1 MIAKGSIVAS
11 DVFLILTT
19 QLYSCLCNYNVIVF
33 ISWQKGS
40 MATEIFPNLNTPL
53 ASLPVGSKIPNYSIP
68 VTICLSADP
77 HFAVFLCWYL
87 SWELTGS
94 LDSLRS
100 TRRLSCSSICLQY

>member
-1 MIAKGSIVAS
+1 MMAKGSIVAS

-40 MATEIFPNLNTPL
+40 MATEICPNLNTPL
-53 ASLPVGSKIPNYSIP
+53 ALLPVGSKIPNYSI
-68 VTICLSADP
+68 TMYLSADL

-87 SWELTGS
+87 SWEQTGS

-100 TRRLSCSSICLQY
+100 TRTLSCSSICLQY